1 MDRKVHLLGELS
13 KFGSIWEVSASSIG
27 DVIQLIDCQTPGF
40 RKFLIDASESGLDL
54 AIIGKDFRVEEPD
67 ELLFRNLG
75 PEEVYV
81 SLVPAGSKKGWGKIL
96 LAAVL
101 ITVAF
106 LIAPTLVPGAEAT
119 ATQSFLSGSSKFL
132 FSAGISIGLQGVT
145 QLLAKTP
152 NADDPNERESL
163 FDGPIST
170 LKQGQPVPILYG
182 KLLIGGAP
190 IHVNI
195 SAEGY
200 VAGSIYSGSA
210 PIAPGTGIPTV
221 IPGEYSFITR
231 GDSWWTTDFS
241 NPDDPDNNQFYVQPQ

>member
-101 ITVAF
+101 ITVGVFTGGATTGF
-106 LIAPTLVPGAEAT
+106 FATKLGGAVSTGLV
-119 ATQSFLSGSSKFL
+119 
-132 FSAGISIGLQGVT
+132 SAGISIGLQGIT

-152 NADDPNERESL
+152 NADDPNEKESL

-200 VAGSIYSGSA
+200 VAGGFYSGGA
-210 PIAPGTGIPTV
+210 PIQPGTGFPIPVQVPWLPRTD
-221 IPGEYSFITR
+221 P
-231 GDSWWTTDFS
+231 WWTTEVTD
-241 NPDDPDNNQFYVQPQ
+241 PDDPENNRFYVQPQ

>member
-13 KFGSIWEVSASSIG
+13 KFGSIWEVSADSIG

-101 ITVAF
+101 ITVGF
-106 LIAPTLVPGAEAT
+106 LIAPAAGPGA
-119 ATQSFLSGSSKFL
+119 SKFLAGSSKFL

-152 NADDPNERESL
+152 NADDPNEKESL

-190 IHVNI
+190 IHASI

-200 VAGSIYSGSA
+200 VAGSGYSGSA
-210 PIAPGTGIPTV
+210 PIAPGTGIPTI

-241 NPDDPDNNQFYVQPQ
+241 NADDPDNNQFYVQPQ

>member
-13 KFGSIWEVSASSIG
+13 KFGSVWEVSASSIG
-27 DVIQLIDCQTPGF
+27 DVVQLIDCQTPGF
-40 RKFLIDASESGLDL
+40 RKFLIDALDSGLDL

-81 SLVPAGSKKGWGKIL
+81 SLVPAGSKKGWGKVL

-101 ITVAF
+101 ITVGA
-106 LIAPTLVPGAEAT
+106 LIPGGSTFVFGSAKAT
-119 ATQSFLSGSSKFL
+119 AAFSTGLV
-132 FSAGISIGLQGVT
+132 SAGISIGLQGIT

-152 NADDPNERESL
+152 NADDPNEKESL

-200 VAGSIYSGSA
+200 VAGSGYSGSA
-210 PIAPGTGIPTV
+210 PIAPGTGIPTT
-221 IPGEYSFITR
+221 IPGEYSFIPR

-241 NPDDPDNNQFYVQPQ
+241 NPDDPENNRFYVQPQ

>member
-101 ITVAF
+101 ITVGF
-106 LIAPTLVPGAEAT
+106 LIAPAAGPGA
-119 ATQSFLSGSSKFL
+119 SKFLAGSSKFL
-132 FSAGISIGLQGVT
+132 ISAGISIGLQGIT

-152 NADDPNERESL
+152 NADDPNEKESL

-200 VAGSIYSGSA
+200 VAGGFYSGGA
-210 PIAPGTGIPTV
+210 PIQPGTGFPIPVQVPWLPRTD
-221 IPGEYSFITR
+221 P
-231 GDSWWTTDFS
+231 WWTTEVTD
-241 NPDDPDNNQFYVQPQ
+241 PDDPENNRFYVQPQ